1 VKKMVSV
8 VGVHPEEL
16 DLVRT
21 LVDLLRHEDPLIPE
35 LTRQATNM
43 LGHRNTIALGRK
55 CDLVLF
61 NSTYRHTSAE
71 FCGSLNHM
79 RLRYFPGF
87 LGLVLSFLFFSSVPS
102 TAEQVTNQTE
112 ARERALLAQSYA
124 TEKLWVW
131 QKRLNLES
139 WNITVQVARTTE
151 LKPRTLGNI
160 HWDAEKKKAV
170 IKVLD
175 PADYT
180 MALPEMLA
188 DLEFT
193 VVHELIHLELSSLP
207 RSEASR
213 SEEEQAVN
221 QIARALLALDRK
233 Q

>member
-1 VKKMVSV
+1 
-8 VGVHPEEL
+8 
-16 DLVRT
+16 
-21 LVDLLRHEDPLIPE
+21 
-35 LTRQATNM
+35 
-43 LGHRNTIALGRK
+43 
-55 CDLVLF
+55 
-61 NSTYRHTSAE
+61 
-71 FCGSLNHM
+71 M

-180 MALPEMLA
+180 LALPEMLA
-188 DLEFT
+188 DMEFT